1 MSNLKVYA
9 WRKPGVSNFG
19 DEMGPDILARL
30 GHKVQRVEL
39 ADAEVVVIGSVL
51 HHIAKVKHPVI
62 VAGAGVMHGD
72 RTINPHNMDIR
83 ILRGRISMDHIDWS
97 KYDKDKF
104 GHFGAQ
110 FGDPALLAPWL
121 YPKAARTK
129 YSLGWVPHYVDP
141 RTMPYADKTI
151 NVLQSPEKVIEEITS
166 CSQILTSSL
175 HALIIAQAYGIPAQ
189 RLPWHGVIGGDT
201 KWTDYATGWASNID
215 FGVEGESTRVKN
227 IYNILEEL

>member
-51 HHIAKVKHPVI
+51 HHIAKVRHPVI

-83 ILRGRISMDHIDWS
+83 LLRGRISMDRIDWS
-97 KYDKDKF
+97 KYNKDKF
-104 GHFGAQ
+104 GHFGAH
-110 FGDPALLAPWL
+110 FGDPAMLAPLL
-121 YPKAARTK
+121 YPPAIRKTAK
-129 YSLGWVPHYVDP
+129 LGWVPHYIDP
-141 RTMPYADKTI
+141 RTMPYADRVI
-151 NVLQSPEKVIEEITS
+151 DVQESPADVIKNITS

-201 KWTDYATGWASNID
+201 KWTDYATGWAQN
-215 FGVEGESTRVKN
+215 VELSTGTVDSMTKN
-227 IYNILEEL
+227 IYDILEGL